1 MDAEARL
8 CGREIT
14 ARGLLDCLEARAPR
28 VRSSMP
34 AIIFKKKRL
43 AAKSLRKRIGFL
55 SRSARALGAL
65 SFIATTLSLEA
76 RAHADPERA
85 SLDWSRVLVEAD
97 QIARSG
103 TDKMFPAP
111 TARTD
116 QAIDTYTQNA
126 TNTWFGVAPRM
137 SFIARDWGATHRLFG
152 DRLSVVDTQRLTR
165 SARMVM
171 WRVRLNDARF
181 TPFAQLGLGQWR
193 VDTLLLPLTPHNEEL
208 AGQMGGGFELRIGK
222 WQIACENTVTA
233 IYREQREANNIP
245 QTRMWSTMLASKV
258 EF

>member
-1 MDAEARL
+1 MATTSFSKKTRPND
-8 CGREIT
+8 
-14 ARGLLDCLEARAPR
+14 GL
-28 VRSSMP
+28 
-34 AIIFKKKRL
+34 KKRL
-43 AAKSLRKRIGFL
+43 GIAIAIGATF
-55 SRSARALGAL
+55 
-65 SFIATTLSLEA
+65 FATTSS
-76 RAHADPERA
+76 AHADPER
-85 SLDWSRVLVEAD
+85 STLDWSRVLVEVD
-97 QIARSG
+97 QLARHG

-111 TARTD
+111 TRHEHPT
-116 QAIDTYTQNA
+116 DTYTQSA

-171 WRVRLNDARF
+171 WRVRLNDTRI

-193 VDTLLLPLTPHNEEL
+193 VDTLLMPLTPRSEEL
-208 AGQMGGGFELRIGK
+208 AGQIGGGFEVRVGA
-222 WQIACENTVTA
+222 WQIACESTVTA

>member
-1 MDAEARL
+1 MISRRNSNDRRPSATLPTRAEGTWIAGL
-8 CGREIT
+8 C
-14 ARGLLDCLEARAPR
+14 
-28 VRSSMP
+28 
-34 AIIFKKKRL
+34 
-43 AAKSLRKRIGFL
+43 
-55 SRSARALGAL
+55 RSASAARSIIMPTNFRILPKRAAIAIAMGAI
-65 SFIATTLSLEA
+65 SFFASA

-85 SLDWSRVLVEAD
+85 TLDWGRVLVEAD
-97 QIARSG
+97 QLARNG

-111 TARTD
+111 TTRSEHPT
-116 QAIDTYTQNA
+116 DTYTQNA

-171 WRVRLNDARF
+171 WRVRLNDARL

-193 VDTLLLPLTPHNEEL
+193 VDTLLLPLTPHSEEL
-208 AGQMGGGFELRIGK
+208 AGQVGGGFELRVGA

-245 QTRMWSTMLASKV
+245 QTRMWSTMLASKI